1 MDSEKV
7 QWTVVHE
14 KSKHVF
20 VNASKCVS
28 QKNLYH
34 HKKQINPNTQLFDLD
49 SFLLF
54 PPPLF
59 LFSLCLARSL
69 QGQSWRDNPD
79 QLI

>member
-14 KSKHVF
+14 KSKRVF

-28 QKNLYH
+28 HKNLYH

-49 SFLLF
+49 SFPLF

-59 LFSLCLARSL
+59 YFLCVLLGLFR
-69 QGQSWRDNPD
+69 GRVGETIRTN
-79 QLI
+79 